1 MPSSIQC
8 GVITEA
14 QSLQETATSKVGR
27 SVTLKL
33 TIVRDAAIKMQ
44 DLYSHV
50 PQTSCSS
57 PTGLR
62 QHNTVAYKYTGTHK
76 MATYGIEASERL
88 ELEISSRY
96 NSILGRYQACE
107 FPGRT
112 ACTEEELLPAK

>member
-62 QHNTVAYKYTGTHK
+62 QHNTVAYKYTVVEHARWQPMESKHRKG
-76 MATYGIEASERL
+76 
-88 ELEISSRY
+88 
-96 NSILGRYQACE
+96 
-107 FPGRT
+107 
-112 ACTEEELLPAK
+112 